1 MKPRKIN
8 YKIEFNI
15 GDLIVDTE
23 SVKTGLVVAILK
35 NHIKVLW
42 DESTE
47 KISIW
52 EANNKINLQKTF
64 QYFPRKK
71 NSRK

>member
-1 MKPRKIN
+1 MKSIN
-8 YKIEFNI
+8 YKIEFTP
-15 GDLIVDTE
+15 GDLIVDLT
-23 SVKTGLVVAILK
+23 SVKSGLIVEVSK
-35 NHIKVLW
+35 KHIKVLW
-42 DESTE
+42 DDTTE
-47 KISIW
+47 KISKW